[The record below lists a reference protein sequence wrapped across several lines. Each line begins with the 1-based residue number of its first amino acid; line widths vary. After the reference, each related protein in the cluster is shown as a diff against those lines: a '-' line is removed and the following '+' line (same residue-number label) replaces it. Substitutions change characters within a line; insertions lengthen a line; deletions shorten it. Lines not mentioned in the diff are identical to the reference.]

1 MRPYYTLP
9 LKTFQLQK
17 KQRHALCDMKEAIA
31 QHVHLLLKTHLT
43 EYRYDYDF
51 GCYIW
56 DQDFENIQSISKWE
70 HALEEQVKKSIKTY
84 EKRLAFIE
92 IRIKVEEP
100 KSTTEPGNVPN
111 RLKRRI
117 NISVSGMIPKTRE
130 PFLHQEFIY
139 FSPLSIS

>member
-1 MRPYYTLP
+1 MRPYYTFP

-17 KQRHALCDMKEAIA
+17 KQRHDLCDLKEAIA
-31 QHVHLLLKTHLT
+31 QHVHLVLKTHLT
-43 EYRYDYDF
+43 EYRYDYQY

-70 HALEEQVKKSIKTY
+70 HALEEQIKKSISTY
-84 EKRLAFIE
+84 EKRLASIQ
-92 IRIKVEEP
+92 IKIKVEEP
-100 KSTTEPGNVPN
+100 KDNTGQPNVSHK
-111 RLKRRI
+111 LKRRI

-130 PFLHQEFIY
+130 LFQHQEFIY